1 MKVNLDLIIFTG
13 FEFRDGYQ
21 LLVHLISN
29 WIVVIGLLNWNQ
41 VMEKHKGQDTQSCLT
56 SNFEESPV
64 NQNWCHLIDKPT
76 NLLPIFFVESEL
88 SKLLK
93 WKFKIFRKS
102 FF

>member
-1 MKVNLDLIIFTG
+1 
-13 FEFRDGYQ
+13 
-21 LLVHLISN
+21 
-29 WIVVIGLLNWNQ
+29 
-41 VMEKHKGQDTQSCLT
+41 MEKHKGQDTQSCLT

-93 WKFKIFRKS
+93 
-102 FF
+102 